1 MFSIDNW
8 RGGVVKISIFSTWRP
23 DEPGG
28 PWGPDGKARR
38 FCLSGIS
45 PLTGFTFL
53 LWPSSLW
60 HLSQRSPLGPGN
72 RRVSIVAKRVNYPC
86 GYQIFAIVGRG
97 RQFARQKHFYVR
109 IKRYLLISKYLPTAT
124 TDIITS
130 KPMWPTQPPKLPV
143 RQENQFP
150 LGNLRKGYLR
160 VNLPHAVFP
169 SPKPMWPTLHLQL
182 PASQENQFC
191 IGNER
196 KGYLRVN
203 LPA

>member
-1 MFSIDNW
+1 M
-8 RGGVVKISIFSTWRP
+8 KISIFSTWRP

-109 IKRYLLISKYLPTAT
+109 IKKILTHKQISSYSHHRHHHLQTDVANTASQTSCKAGESVSPWEFEERLPE
-124 TDIITS
+124 S
-130 KPMWPTQPPKLPV
+130 KPSPCGLSFPQTDVANIASPTTCKSGESVLYW
-143 RQENQFP
+143 E
-150 LGNLRKGYLR
+150 
-160 VNLPHAVFP
+160 
-169 SPKPMWPTLHLQL
+169 
-182 PASQENQFC
+182 
-191 IGNER
+191 
-196 KGYLRVN
+196 
-203 LPA
+203 

>member
-1 MFSIDNW
+1 M
-8 RGGVVKISIFSTWRP
+8 KISIFSTWRP

-28 PWGPDGKARR
+28 PWGPDRKARR

-109 IKRYLLISKYLPTAT
+109 IKKDTYS
-124 TDIITS
+124 
-130 KPMWPTQPPKLPV
+130 
-143 RQENQFP
+143 
-150 LGNLRKGYLR
+150 
-160 VNLPHAVFP
+160 
-169 SPKPMWPTLHLQL
+169 
-182 PASQENQFC
+182 
-191 IGNER
+191 
-196 KGYLRVN
+196 
-203 LPA
+203 